1 MNDPYQF
8 PGSES
13 SLIERPKPSRGSW
26 FLFVAA
32 AAALVLSVGSAF
44 WFEKETI
51 SIPMA
56 SSGDIEALVIK
67 TALHRPSTETQPDG
81 GVLGP
86 WWIHATGTEGG
97 TGQLL
102 DLCLEGSDVHIAARR
117 GRVQVDSDSDT
128 LSLHLEQAVVVTLP
142 TTEVDGKVDRHETL
156 LLGPIPMSIDIEED
170 GNTDHS
176 G

>member
-1 MNDPYQF
+1 MNDPYRF
-8 PGSES
+8 TGSES
-13 SLIERPKPSRGSW
+13 SLIERPKASRGSW
-26 FLFVAA
+26 FLFLAA

-44 WFEKETI
+44 WFTEDSI
-51 SIPMA
+51 RIPMA

-67 TALHRPSTETQPDG
+67 TALHRPSTDNQPNG

-97 TGQLL
+97 TGQLI

-117 GRVQVDSDSDT
+117 GRVQVDSTSNT
-128 LSLHLEQAVVVTLP
+128 LSLYLEQAVVVTLP
-142 TTEVDGKVDRHETL
+142 TTDVGGKVDRHETL

-170 GNTDHS
+170 GSMNHS